1 MTVADARSNGFP
13 LVDAPIEIMR
23 TRLEFTRDEKTVT
36 NDDGAR
42 PLNPDMGGRTNDYH
56 LPQ

>member
-23 TRLEFTRDEKTVT
+23 TRLEFRSDEKTTIFNV
-36 NDDGAR
+36 DVA
-42 PLNPDMGGRTNDYH
+42 PVHPDMGE
-56 LPQ
+56 